1 MICRW
6 LAKLRLKFNPWGGG
20 GLCNERTCGM
30 ICPPECVSVS
40 LCLRHN
46 FANSCFLFN
55 EHVAVY
61 HPSINSDWQ
70 RSQRKNTSWQTHQT
84 KNADPNSVPANSS
97 WKANSWARFLQLWP
111 SSLRLLR
118 VQMKGLWEPYFT
130 NPYCVEQVVFFIWH
144 LQRPSVSAEPVL
156 FLSVLKTL
164 QPNLTNTPWHLCQ
177 NPVTLR

>member
-1 MICRW
+1 MVGWSARRHAC
-6 LAKLRLKFNPWGGG
+6 
-20 GLCNERTCGM
+20 LCL
-30 ICPPECVSVS
+30 CVSATILQTAV
-40 LCLRHN
+40 
-46 FANSCFLFN
+46 FFN

-118 VQMKGLWEPYFT
+118 VETNSLNCTSHYIIGTQIPWNWKNPKTSQEQLKFFSSHLKVGGPYLQMKGLWEPYFT
-130 NPYCVEQVVFFIWH
+130 NP
-144 LQRPSVSAEPVL
+144 
-156 FLSVLKTL
+156 
-164 QPNLTNTPWHLCQ
+164 
-177 NPVTLR
+177 